1 VIRLGVVRLVLIL
14 ATALGVAGASPTPPE
29 QSALAQAFW
38 AGIDYLGLTF
48 KAVGSLGAGADRGR
62 VWIVDLATGERRQ
75 VSSADDLAWP
85 VLGLD
90 RSTIF
95 ALHGRQVVRLA
106 SRGGGIVPVGPEAD
120 WRKLVGVDAT
130 GDVLGFVAGRP
141 RAQPALMTEK
151 GQLMLLPQPE
161 KEQEKARVSMLLQE
175 NFAYADGRRLV
186 VTRSQ
191 RGGRGYDVSLVTD
204 DSTKNLSDCGDDH
217 RIGKARPVPVEVRS
231 AFAFAGRTI
240 RSLHPRFVTLTAS
253 VEPSLPVYTG
263 PSDMRWTISAC
274 PPGCYTLMP
283 DLGAIFVSGSKRI
296 LIGADR

>member
-204 DSTKNLSDCGDDH
+204 DSTKNLSDCGDDAC
-217 RIGKARPVPVEVRS
+217 GQ
-231 AFAFAGRTI
+231 
-240 RSLHPRFVTLTAS
+240 
-253 VEPSLPVYTG
+253 PSL
-263 PSDMRWTISAC
+263 S
-274 PPGCYTLMP
+274 P
-283 DLGAIFVSGSKRI
+283 DGRYVLYIRASSR
-296 LIGADR
+296 